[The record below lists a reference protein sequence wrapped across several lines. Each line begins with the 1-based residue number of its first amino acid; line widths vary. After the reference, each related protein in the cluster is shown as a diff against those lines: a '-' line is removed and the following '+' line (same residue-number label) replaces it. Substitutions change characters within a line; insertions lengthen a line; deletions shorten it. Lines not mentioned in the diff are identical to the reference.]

1 MGHGRMRE
9 KEKEDAYRIMRLAAS
24 EARVMRGQKGEA
36 ECRESMHVH
45 IVAAG
50 IRKGEGR
57 REDVEKV
64 QRDVRRRDRYAGVYG
79 SRPYDSGPSW
89 LPPSHPLQ
97 LVPLSSSSSCF
108 FPSFC
113 YSLVYVPLM
122 GPTRA
127 PNPPRSSRGRL
138 SRASFGESFRLCD
151 NWLPHRVESNRVESR
166 RVKSSRRQRRDPPAF
181 NERHFSSFSIQPV

>member
-9 KEKEDAYRIMRLAAS
+9 KEKEDAYRIMRLAAG

-79 SRPYDSGPSW
+79 SRPYDSGPS
-89 LPPSHPLQ
+89 
-97 LVPLSSSSSCF
+97 
-108 FPSFC
+108 
-113 YSLVYVPLM
+113 
-122 GPTRA
+122 
-127 PNPPRSSRGRL
+127 
-138 SRASFGESFRLCD
+138 
-151 NWLPHRVESNRVESR
+151 
-166 RVKSSRRQRRDPPAF
+166 
-181 NERHFSSFSIQPV
+181 

>member
-9 KEKEDAYRIMRLAAS
+9 KEKEDAYRIMRLAAG
-24 EARVMRGQKGEA
+24 EARVMRGQKREA

-89 LPPSHPLQ
+89 LSLPPTRSNSCPFLRLR
-97 LVPLSSSSSCF
+97 LVFFLLFVTPSYTFLSWDLHGPRIPPF
-108 FPSFC
+108 FPW
-113 YSLVYVPLM
+113 
-122 GPTRA
+122 TT
-127 PNPPRSSRGRL
+127 L
-138 SRASFGESFRLCD
+138 SRLVRGEFQI
-151 NWLPHRVESNRVESR
+151 V
-166 RVKSSRRQRRDPPAF
+166 
-181 NERHFSSFSIQPV
+181 

>member
-9 KEKEDAYRIMRLAAS
+9 KEKEDAYRIMRLAAG

-89 LPPSHPLQ
+89 LPA
-97 LVPLSSSSSCF
+97 
-108 FPSFC
+108 
-113 YSLVYVPLM
+113 
-122 GPTRA
+122 PTRA
-127 PNPPRSSRGRL
+127 PFFVFVLFFFLPFVTSSYTFLSWDLHGPRIPPFFPWTTL
-138 SRASFGESFRLCD
+138 SRLVRGEFQI
-151 NWLPHRVESNRVESR
+151 V
-166 RVKSSRRQRRDPPAF
+166 
-181 NERHFSSFSIQPV
+181 

>member
-1 MGHGRMRE
+1 MGVREVRECERVERESEKVRGPKRSKRDEGTKCASDRVGRMGHGRMRE
-9 KEKEDAYRIMRLAAS
+9 KEKEDAYRIMRLAAG
-24 EARVMRGQKGEA
+24 EARVTRGQKGEA

-108 FPSFC
+108 FFLPFVTPSYTFL
-113 YSLVYVPLM
+113 SWDLH
-122 GPTRA
+122 GPRI
-127 PNPPRSSRGRL
+127 PPFFPWTTL
-138 SRASFGESFRLCD
+138 SRLVRGEFQI
-151 NWLPHRVESNRVESR
+151 V
-166 RVKSSRRQRRDPPAF
+166 
-181 NERHFSSFSIQPV
+181 